1 MRIESHHSVHQINT
15 NFLGVVFGY
24 RVWIGKF
31 YFSIFAS
38 LTQCLQVV
46 SWAIPCAELRI
57 NTALLSFQS
66 VTATSSSSQ
75 TVRRQKLESA
85 RSSKILSL
93 TGEECDFWQF
103 LLTKSPSLG
112 ARKTLFSVK
121 NTCSKQQYSPLE
133 QFLKVLAK
141 HLHLAGRRTFHLGM
155 VFTHHLIKNWAL
167 YHLRVRS
174 KITLSQLSE
183 VLIFITNL

>member
-1 MRIESHHSVHQINT
+1 ML
-15 NFLGVVFGY
+15 FLD

-75 TVRRQKLESA
+75 IVRRQKLQSA

-103 LLTKSPSLG
+103 LLTKSPSLR

-133 QFLKVLAK
+133 QFLKVLEK
-141 HLHLAGRRTFHLGM
+141 HLRLAGRRTFHLGM